1 MQAILTVVADRETEL
16 AIAFQLGQQLVAQGM
31 IAEVRPAVSVRGFS
45 FILKD
50 ATSQADRQA
59 IIAQIHSLGFITI
72 EAG

>member
-1 MQAILTVVADRETEL
+1 
-16 AIAFQLGQQLVAQGM
+16 M
-31 IAEVRPAVSVRGFS
+31 IAEVRPAVSPRGFS

-50 ATSQADRQA
+50 GTSQADRQA

>member
-31 IAEVRPAVSVRGFS
+31 IAEVRPAVSPRGFS

-50 ATSQADRQA
+50 GTSQADRQA